1 MVNTPVIQVEKV
13 KPANSEEDVQ
23 MDSKHTNICLTSV
36 YCQENWVKSM
46 IYHFL
51 PVELKNIF
59 KLSHIK

>member
-36 YCQENWVKSM
+36 YCQEN
-46 IYHFL
+46 
-51 PVELKNIF
+51 
-59 KLSHIK
+59 